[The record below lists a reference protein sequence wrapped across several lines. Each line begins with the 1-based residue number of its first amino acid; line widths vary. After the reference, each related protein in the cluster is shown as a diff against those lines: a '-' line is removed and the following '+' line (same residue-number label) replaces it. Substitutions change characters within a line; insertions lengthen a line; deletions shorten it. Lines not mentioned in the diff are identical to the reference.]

1 MSVQLL
7 AMALAPLLGLFIISI
22 GNGMLSSLTTLRL
35 DSLGESAT
43 MVGIVSSAYF
53 IGLTLGSIFNDR
65 LIVRIGHIRAYSSFA
80 ALIATTILFQGL
92 SSDPWT
98 WFALRLV
105 NGWAMVGVFLVV
117 ESWLLMA
124 ADPKIRGR
132 LLALYMIALYGAGFI
147 GQAKLGA
154 IAEAGG
160 TIPFMIAAILAC
172 LSLLPIVMIPRAT
185 PIVERAE
192 PLMPM
197 QLLRVTPTG
206 VVGCFGSGIAI
217 AAVYTLLPL
226 YLQRVGMD
234 VTEVGH
240 MMASVILGAML
251 LQYPVGRWSDHQ
263 DRQMVLVVLGIAC
276 AVLSMVILMLPP
288 SSPFLIVVL
297 FLLGGGVFAV
307 YPVAVSHAADSAPS
321 GAIVR
326 MIQGLLLINSLGSA
340 ISPLMISPLMTRLG
354 EGGLFW
360 AMAALN
366 VCLVFLFLWRRTQ
379 RTEPVTAA
387 PFTAAAQM
395 SPVGVEL
402 RVTEDLA
409 QAVLD
414 HEREVDAAAAEEQE
428 QATQGAAQ
436 PEPIHR
442 IAS

>member
-35 DSLGESAT
+35 DALGESAT

-65 LIVRIGHIRAYSSFA
+65 LIVRIGHIRAYSCFA
-80 ALIATTILFQGL
+80 ALIAISILFQGL
-92 SSDPWT
+92 SADPWI
-98 WFALRLV
+98 WFGLRLI

-132 LLALYMIALYGAGFI
+132 LLALYMIALYGAGLL
-147 GQAKLGA
+147 GQANLGA
-154 IAEAGG
+154 IAVAGA
-160 TIPFMIAAILAC
+160 TEPFMIAAILASM
-172 LSLLPIVMIPRAT
+172 SLLPIVMIPRAT
-185 PIVERAE
+185 PLVEKAE

-197 QLLRVTPTG
+197 ELLRVAPTG
-206 VVGCFGSGIAI
+206 VIGCFGSGITI

-226 YLQRVGMD
+226 YLQRIGLD

-240 MMASVILGAML
+240 MMAVVIAGAML
-251 LQYPVGRWSDHQ
+251 LQYPVGRWSDHT
-263 DRQMVLVVLGIAC
+263 DRQTVLIVLGVAC
-276 AVLSMVILMLPP
+276 AVLSVVILLLPP
-288 SSPFLIVVL
+288 SSGWLAVAL

-307 YPVAVSHAADSAPS
+307 YPVAVSHSADRAPT

-340 ISPLMISPLMTRLG
+340 VSPLAISPLMTGLG
-354 EGGLFW
+354 EAGLFW
-360 AMAALN
+360 AMAGLN
-366 VCLVFLFLWRRTQ
+366 VALVALFVWRRGQ
-379 RTEPVTAA
+379 RPAPATAA

-409 QAVLD
+409 QAVID
-414 HEREVDAAAAEEQE
+414 HEREAEAEPVQDA
-428 QATQGAAQ
+428 
-436 PEPIHR
+436 EPDR
-442 IAS
+442 QRA

>member
-43 MVGIVSSAYF
+43 MVGVVSSAYF

-65 LIVRIGHIRAYSSFA
+65 LIVRIGHIRAYSCFA
-80 ALIATTILFQGL
+80 ALIATSILFQGL
-92 SSDPWT
+92 SADPWI
-98 WFALRLV
+98 WFGLRLI

-132 LLALYMIALYGAGFI
+132 LLALYMIALYGAGLL
-147 GQAKLGA
+147 GQANLGA
-154 IAEAGG
+154 IAVAGA
-160 TIPFMIAAILAC
+160 TEPFMIAAILASM
-172 LSLLPIVMIPRAT
+172 SLLPIVMIPRAT
-185 PIVERAE
+185 PLVEKAE

-197 QLLRVTPTG
+197 ELLRVAPTG
-206 VVGCFGSGIAI
+206 VIGCFGSGITI

-226 YLQRVGMD
+226 YLQRIGLD
-234 VTEVGH
+234 ITEVGH
-240 MMASVILGAML
+240 MMAAVIAGAML
-251 LQYPVGRWSDHQ
+251 LQYPVGRWSDHT
-263 DRQMVLVVLGIAC
+263 DRQTVLIVLGVAC
-276 AVLSMVILMLPP
+276 AVLSVVILMLPSTSLWLP
-288 SSPFLIVVL
+288 VAL

-307 YPVAVSHAADSAPS
+307 YPVAVSHSADRAPT

-340 ISPLMISPLMTRLG
+340 VSPMAISPLMTQLG
-354 EGGLFW
+354 EAGLFW
-360 AMAALN
+360 AMAGLN
-366 VCLVFLFLWRRTQ
+366 VGLVALFVWRRGQ
-379 RTEPVTAA
+379 RPAPATAA

-409 QAVLD
+409 QAVID
-414 HEREVDAAAAEEQE
+414 HEREAEAAPVQDV
-428 QATQGAAQ
+428 
-436 PEPIHR
+436 EPDR
-442 IAS
+442 QRA

>member
-35 DSLGESAT
+35 DSLGESPT

-65 LIVRIGHIRAYSSFA
+65 LILRIGHIRAYSCFA
-80 ALIATTILFQGL
+80 ALIATSILFQGL

-98 WFALRLV
+98 WFGLRLI

-132 LLALYMIALYGAGFI
+132 LLALYMIALYGAGLL
-147 GQAKLGA
+147 GQANLGA
-154 IAEAGG
+154 IAVAG
-160 TIPFMIAAILAC
+160 TTEPFMIAAILASM
-172 LSLLPIVMIPRAT
+172 SLLPIVMIPRVT
-185 PIVERAE
+185 PLVEKAE

-197 QLLRVTPTG
+197 QLLRVAPTG
-206 VVGCFGSGIAI
+206 VIGCFGSGITI

-226 YLQRVGMD
+226 YLQRIGLD

-240 MMASVILGAML
+240 MMAIVIAGAML

-263 DRQMVLVVLGIAC
+263 DRQTVLIVLGVVC
-276 AVLSMVILMLPP
+276 AVLSLVIVMLPP
-288 SSPFLIVVL
+288 SSPYLKVAL

-307 YPVAVSHAADSAPS
+307 YPVAVSHSADRAPT

-340 ISPLMISPLMTRLG
+340 LSPLAISPLMTQMG
-354 EGGLFW
+354 EAGLFW
-360 AMAALN
+360 AMAGLN
-366 VCLVFLFLWRRTQ
+366 VGLVALFVWRRGQ
-379 RTEPVTAA
+379 RPAPATAA

-414 HEREVDAAAAEEQE
+414 HEREADAAPVEQPGE
-428 QATQGAAQ
+428 QN
-436 PEPIHR
+436 EPQR
-442 IAS
+442 QRA

>member
-35 DSLGESAT
+35 DSVGESAT
-43 MVGIVSSAYF
+43 MVGVVSSAYF

-80 ALIATTILFQGL
+80 ALIATSILFQGL
-92 SSDPWT
+92 SADPWT
-98 WFALRLV
+98 WFALRLI

-132 LLALYMIALYGAGFI
+132 LLALYMIALYGAGLI
-147 GQAKLGA
+147 GQANLGV
-154 IAEAGG
+154 IADAGD
-160 TIPFMIAAILAC
+160 TVPFMIAAILAS
-172 LSLLPIVMIPRAT
+172 LSLLPIVMIPRVT
-185 PIVERAE
+185 PLVEKAE

-197 QLLRVTPTG
+197 ELLRVAPTG
-206 VVGCFGSGIAI
+206 VIGCFGSGITI

-226 YLQRVGMD
+226 YLQRIGLD

-240 MMASVILGAML
+240 MMAAVIAGAML
-251 LQYPVGRWSDHQ
+251 LQYPVGRWSDHT
-263 DRQMVLVVLGIAC
+263 DRQTVLIVLGVAC
-276 AVLSMVILMLPP
+276 AVLSVVILMLPSTSLWLP
-288 SSPFLIVVL
+288 VAL

-307 YPVAVSHAADSAPS
+307 YPVAVSHSADRAPT

-340 ISPLMISPLMTRLG
+340 VSPMAISPLMTQLG
-354 EGGLFW
+354 EAGLFW
-360 AMAALN
+360 AMAGLN
-366 VCLVFLFLWRRTQ
+366 VALVALFVWRRGQ
-379 RTEPVTAA
+379 RPAPATAA

-409 QAVLD
+409 QAVIE
-414 HEREVDAAAAEEQE
+414 HEREAE
-428 QATQGAAQ
+428 A
-436 PEPIHR
+436 EPVQDVEPDR
-442 IAS
+442 QRA

>member
-35 DSLGESAT
+35 DSVGESAT

-65 LIVRIGHIRAYSSFA
+65 LIVRIGHIRAYSCFA
-80 ALIATTILFQGL
+80 ALIATSILFQGL
-92 SSDPWT
+92 SADPWT
-98 WFALRLV
+98 WFALRLI

-132 LLALYMIALYGAGFI
+132 LLALYMIALYGAGLI
-147 GQAKLGA
+147 GQANLGV
-154 IAEAGG
+154 IADAGD
-160 TIPFMIAAILAC
+160 TVPFMIAAILAS
-172 LSLLPIVMIPRAT
+172 LSLLPIVMIPRVT
-185 PIVERAE
+185 PLVEKAE

-197 QLLRVTPTG
+197 ELLRVAPTG
-206 VVGCFGSGIAI
+206 VIGCFGSGITI

-226 YLQRVGMD
+226 YLQRIGLD

-240 MMASVILGAML
+240 MMAAVIAGAML
-251 LQYPVGRWSDHQ
+251 LQYPVGRWSDHT
-263 DRQMVLVVLGIAC
+263 DRQTVLIVLGVAC
-276 AVLSMVILMLPP
+276 AVLSVVIVMLPSTSLWLP
-288 SSPFLIVVL
+288 VAL

-307 YPVAVSHAADSAPS
+307 YPVAVSHSADRAPT

-340 ISPLMISPLMTRLG
+340 VSPMAISPLMTQLG
-354 EGGLFW
+354 EAGLFW
-360 AMAALN
+360 AMAGLN
-366 VCLVFLFLWRRTQ
+366 VALVALFVWRRGQ
-379 RTEPVTAA
+379 RPAPATAA

-409 QAVLD
+409 QAVID
-414 HEREVDAAAAEEQE
+414 HEREAE
-428 QATQGAAQ
+428 A
-436 PEPIHR
+436 EPVQDVEPDR
-442 IAS
+442 QRA